1 MPFEHEFLC
10 VQSASEHRGVLAG
23 DDVGRHIGGFSR
35 SRFSVRKLKPHLPN
49 VELESTV
56 HGVLFRH
63 ETSMSNGNYFRVA
76 LDESLLKASGQL
88 LDLRL
93 ISGLDAS
100 FIIAL
105 ELSQLVSFQDDTDI
119 G

>member
-1 MPFEHEFLC
+1 
-10 VQSASEHRGVLAG
+10 
-23 DDVGRHIGGFSR
+23 
-35 SRFSVRKLKPHLPN
+35 
-49 VELESTV
+49 
-56 HGVLFRH
+56 
-63 ETSMSNGNYFRVA
+63 MSKGNNFRVA

-100 FIIAL
+100 FIVAL
-105 ELSQLVSFQDDTDI
+105 ELSQLVAFQDDTDI